1 MNLSRSLCLAAAA
14 LLLAGCGLLKQKAAD
29 YYLGRARAIAESQN
43 PPPEELET
51 AFASIEKALDY
62 DPGARTAAGLLERLA
77 DTSDRTGFA
86 RGQELH
92 LAALKKALAGSPLNW
107 TARESLINYFAS
119 RGDTG
124 GLEAMSAQAAELAA
138 SPEADIKYCALLAG
152 LASRAASLPWL
163 ESEAYLSLNKSAET
177 LFEKSAAYQAGAESA
192 AGLRTALESLAARD
206 PALKRAAPAELVS
219 AAEVGAAD
227 ALRDKAGLEAVA
239 AFNRAVKDDAA
250 FRKAVEMTV
259 QGNAS
264 LVRKE
269 YSKARAFY
277 QGALNHYPDLVD
289 ARRQLAE
296 TDFQEGAS
304 LAAAGEDR
312 KAASQLLRKAYAGAS
327 GAISSAM
334 RGANRIPFVKAD
346 RFLGDSF
353 ALKAASISA
362 MRAVEGRR
370 LRDTARL
377 ESEFKAALDEALK
390 LNPEGKLAAEL
401 LARYSKEGF

>member
-1 MNLSRSLCLAAAA
+1 MKFIRPLRLAAAA
-14 LLLAGCGLLKQKAAD
+14 LLLSGCGLMKQKAAD

-43 PPPEELET
+43 PPQEELEN
-51 AFASIEKALDY
+51 AFSSIDKALDY
-62 DPGARTAAGLLERLA
+62 DPASGAAAGLLERLA

-86 RGQELH
+86 RGQELQ
-92 LAALKKALAGSPLNW
+92 LAALKKSLAGAPLNW

-138 SPEADIKYCALLAG
+138 SPEPEIKYCALLSG
-152 LASRAASLPWL
+152 LAARAASVPWL
-163 ESEAYLSLNKSAET
+163 ESEAYLSLNKSPET

-192 AGLRTALESLAARD
+192 SALRTELAGLAARD
-206 PALKRAAPAELVS
+206 PALKRSAPAELVS

-227 ALRDKAGLEAVA
+227 ALKDKASLQAVTV
-239 AFNRAVKDDAA
+239 FNMAVKENAA

-259 QGNAS
+259 QGNAA
-264 LVRKE
+264 LVKKD

-277 QGALNHYPDLVD
+277 QGALNHYPGLVD

-304 LAAAGEDR
+304 LAAAGEER
-312 KAASQLLRKAYAGAS
+312 RGASQLLRKAYAGAS
-327 GAISSAM
+327 ETISVAM
-334 RGANRIPFVKAD
+334 GGGSRIPFVKAD
-346 RFLGDSF
+346 RFLGDSY

-362 MRAVEGRR
+362 MRAVEGKR
-370 LRDTARL
+370 LRNVTRL
-377 ESEFKAALDEALK
+377 EAEFKAALDEALK
-390 LNPEGKLAAEL
+390 LNPEGKLAGDL
-401 LARYSKEGF
+401 LARYTKEGF